1 MGSGER
7 SYAYFKF
14 EPFVLHVVCRTL
26 EDAQVMVSPHDS
38 TRRLEFNVTISSLS
52 LSQLFQMQVAV
63 GSGFRNSGISCGKK
77 GKIVVVCK
85 LSGSKEA
92 KYSSPGCTST
102 SIRE

>member
-77 GKIVVVCK
+77 GKIVVVCHGQ
-85 LSGSKEA
+85 LVGFRF
-92 KYSSPGCTST
+92 YGVCCV
-102 SIRE
+102 